1 MSVQGAIVI
10 YFCSISPVLVEIIN
24 IGYFFYNRTKVDNT
38 EQNII
43 TTMEKRQDFKFVA
56 SISKMGYATK
66 QDVINTLGR
75 ENRKKYGTESL
86 RFREQTVTVDE
97 IVDLIGDGYA
107 FCATFD
113 LNNGELMWKKQEDG
127 SKKCICPVLKDG
139 YMSMTVKRDE
149 FFKGSQIVSIDID
162 DTQYNNVEDY
172 IEQLTFIP
180 TFAYTSYS
188 DSPTK
193 RKFRLCYVMSQPL
206 NSIEEYKEVA
216 NTIHYTAEQDT
227 QEPISDKCGEKAS
240 QYFNGTNLNA
250 GAELYK
256 YYVVY
261 DRADF
266 PTIEQEQVDEDLNA
280 KVKCEFDKDTVKAME
295 TQSYQKFMHR
305 NSLKYQYFYQ
315 SEIDW
320 KDGEKWR
327 AVDDSFVSLC
337 YRWRGT
343 GEIEKYKDGEH
354 RRRKL
359 KTYACL
365 RRIIKPTVT
374 PTELLFNLYI
384 DRERFFDNSDA
395 ALTIEVLKTK
405 VNAAFSLT
413 IDEIKAKYAK
423 LLENNKRKIVFNPTY
438 LKDNA
443 KLNKLGVGDN
453 LKAII
458 RCAVKDYNYCEID
471 KYYNQS
477 ISVAENLKVLKDNGV
492 NIHLATLYRYCKD
505 RGIKVCYSDSEII
518 AMLNA
523 NDSVRGNLATLK
535 DNGVKIGSKRV
546 AKLLK
551 QLKEGKVDINECSV
565 STLQKRTCG
574 TGTSGGGSNSQKVT
588 DTLSSYET
596 TILYSNA
603 KITTPTNQPSD
614 TPTQNNIIDDMQA
627 YLMELENEINNET
640 TEEDMEL
647 KLKTPSFGDITEE
660 EREFN
665 NDTTNEDTNTDD
677 IRGWKFDFGVFGDND
692 AMNL

>member
-1 MSVQGAIVI
+1 
-10 YFCSISPVLVEIIN
+10 
-24 IGYFFYNRTKVDNT
+24 
-38 EQNII
+38 
-43 TTMEKRQDFKFVA
+43 MEKRRDFKFVA
-56 SISKMGYATK
+56 SISKCGYATK
-66 QDVINTLGR
+66 QGVINTLGR

-113 LNNGELMWKKQEDG
+113 LNNGELMWKKQDDG

-162 DTQYNNVEDY
+162 DTQYTNVEDY

-188 DSPTK
+188 DSPEK
-193 RKFRLCYVMSQPL
+193 RKFRLCYVLDSPL
-206 NSIEEYKEVA
+206 NSIEEYKDVA
-216 NTIHYTAEQDT
+216 NTIHYQAEQDT
-227 QEPISDKCGEKAS
+227 QEPISDMCGNKAS
-240 QYFNGTNLNA
+240 QYFNGTNRSA

-261 DRADF
+261 DRSDF
-266 PTIEQEQVDEDLNA
+266 PTIEQEQEDEDLNA

-295 TQSYQKFMHR
+295 TQTYKKFMHR

-343 GEIEKYKDGEH
+343 GEIEKYRDGEH

-365 RRIIKPTVT
+365 RRLIKPTVT

-395 ALTIEVLKTK
+395 AISIEVLKSK
-405 VNAAFSLT
+405 VNAAFSME
-413 IDEIKAKYAK
+413 IDEIKQRYSVV
-423 LLENNKRKIVFNPTY
+423 LEKNRRKIVLNPTFI
-438 LKDNA
+438 KDNQH
-443 KLNKLGVGDN
+443 LNKLGVGEN
-453 LKAII
+453 LQAIV
-458 RCAVKDYNYCEID
+458 RKAVKEVNYATIDEFYN
-471 KYYNQS
+471 KS
-477 ISVAENLKVLKDNGV
+477 LSVADNLKVLQDNGV
-492 NIHLATLYRYCKD
+492 SVSRRTIYRYCAD

-518 AMLNA
+518 AMINA
-523 NDSVRGNLATLK
+523 NDSVRNNLKTLK
-535 DNGVKIGSKRV
+535 DNGVKIGKDRV

-551 QLKEGKVDINECSV
+551 QIKEGKVDINECSV
-565 STLQKRTCG
+565 STLQKRTCEMG
-574 TGTSGGGSNSQKVT
+574 IITNEGGSNCPQDKVT
-588 DTLSSYET
+588 DTLSSYKT
-596 TILYSNA
+596 TILLDNGT
-603 KITTPTNQPSD
+603 IRTPTNQPSI
-614 TPTQNNIIDDMQA
+614 PTQNDIIDEMEA
-627 YLMELENEINNET
+627 YLMQLEEEINNT
-640 TEEDMEL
+640 
-647 KLKTPSFGDITEE
+647 
-660 EREFN
+660 
-665 NDTTNEDTNTDD
+665 NDNEKDE
-677 IRGWKFDFGVFGDND
+677 
-692 AMNL
+692 

>member
-1 MSVQGAIVI
+1 M
-10 YFCSISPVLVEIIN
+10 E
-24 IGYFFYNRTKVDNT
+24 TK
-38 EQNII
+38 
-43 TTMEKRQDFKFVA
+43 RDFKFVA

-97 IVDLIGDGYA
+97 IVNLIGDGYA

-113 LNNGELMWKKQEDG
+113 LNNGELMWKKQDDG

-139 YMSMTVKRDE
+139 FMSMTVKRDE

-162 DTQYNNVEDY
+162 DTQYTNVEDY

-240 QYFNGTNLNA
+240 QYFNGTNLKA

-295 TQSYQKFMHR
+295 TQTYQKFMHR

-374 PTELLFNLYI
+374 PTELLFNLYV
-384 DRERFFDNSDA
+384 DRERFFDNTDA
-395 ALTIEVLKTK
+395 AISIEVLKSK
-405 VNAAFSLT
+405 VNAAFSMSV
-413 IDEIKAKYAK
+413 DEIKQRYSVV
-423 LLENNKRKIVFNPTY
+423 LEKNRRKIVLNPTFI
-438 LKDNA
+438 KDNQH
-443 KLNKLGVGDN
+443 LNKLGVGEN
-453 LKAII
+453 LQAIV
-458 RCAVKDYNYCEID
+458 RKAVKEVNYAAIDEFYNSEL
-471 KYYNQS
+471 
-477 ISVAENLKVLKDNGV
+477 SVAENLKVLQDNGV
-492 NIHLATLYRYCKD
+492 KVHLATLYRYCKD
-505 RGIKVCYSDSEII
+505 RGISTSSKLREQRNVEQII
-518 AMLNA
+518 SLL
-523 NDSVRGNLATLK
+523 DVSLSVRKNLENVKANGIKSSK
-535 DNGVKIGSKRV
+535 DKI

-551 QLKEGKVDINECSV
+551 QMKGESEANEGNEV
-565 STLQKRTCG
+565 SETVETNVQSKNEE
-574 TGTSGGGSNSQKVT
+574 GGSNSQKVT
-588 DTLSSYET
+588 DTLSSYRT
-596 TILYSNA
+596 TILLDNA
-603 KITTPTNQPSD
+603 KSKDTFNQTSI
-614 TPTQNNIIDDMQA
+614 PTQNDIIDEMEA
-627 YLMELENEINNET
+627 YLMQLEEEINNT
-640 TEEDMEL
+640 
-647 KLKTPSFGDITEE
+647 
-660 EREFN
+660 
-665 NDTTNEDTNTDD
+665 NDNEKDE
-677 IRGWKFDFGVFGDND
+677 
-692 AMNL
+692 

>member
-1 MSVQGAIVI
+1 
-10 YFCSISPVLVEIIN
+10 
-24 IGYFFYNRTKVDNT
+24 
-38 EQNII
+38 
-43 TTMEKRQDFKFVA
+43 MEKRQDFKFVA

-66 QDVINTLGR
+66 QDVINTLSR

-86 RFREQTVTVDE
+86 RFKESSLTVDD

-113 LNNGELMWKKQEDG
+113 LNNGEMIWKKGDDG
-127 SKKCICPVLKDG
+127 KRKCICPVLKDG

-162 DTQYNNVEDY
+162 DTQYTNVEDY
-172 IEQLTFIP
+172 IAQLTFIP

-188 DSPTK
+188 DSPEK

-261 DRADF
+261 DRSDF

-295 TQSYQKFMHR
+295 TQTYQKFMHR

-374 PTELLFNLYI
+374 PTELLFNLYV
-384 DRERFFDNSDA
+384 DRERFFDNTDA
-395 ALTIEVLKTK
+395 AISIEVLKSK
-405 VNAAFSLT
+405 VNAAFSMSV
-413 IDEIKAKYAK
+413 DEIKQRYSVV
-423 LLENNKRKIVFNPTY
+423 LEKNRRKIVLNPTFI
-438 LKDNA
+438 KNNQH
-443 KLNKLGVGDN
+443 LNKLGVGEN
-453 LKAII
+453 LQAIV
-458 RCAVKDYNYCEID
+458 RKAVKEVNYAAID
-471 KYYNQS
+471 EYYNS
-477 ISVAENLKVLKDNGV
+477 ELSVSENLKVLQDNGV
-492 NIHLATLYRYCKD
+492 KIHLATLYRYCAD

-535 DNGVKIGSKRV
+535 DNGVKIGIGRV

-551 QLKEGKVDINECSV
+551 QLKEGKVDNNECSE
-565 STLQKRTCG
+565 STCETVKKETN
-574 TGTSGGGSNSQKVT
+574 GGSNCPQDKVT
-588 DTLSSYET
+588 DTLSSYKT
-596 TILYSNA
+596 TILLGNA
-603 KITTPTNQPSD
+603 KIETLTNQPSN
-614 TPTQNNIIDDMQA
+614 TPTQNDIIDEMEA
-627 YLMELENEINNET
+627 YLMQLEDEINNTNDNEK
-640 TEEDMEL
+640 DIVPSL
-647 KLKTPSFGDITEE
+647 KGL
-660 EREFN
+660 
-665 NDTTNEDTNTDD
+665 
-677 IRGWKFDFGVFGDND
+677 
-692 AMNL
+692 

>member
-1 MSVQGAIVI
+1 
-10 YFCSISPVLVEIIN
+10 
-24 IGYFFYNRTKVDNT
+24 
-38 EQNII
+38 
-43 TTMEKRQDFKFVA
+43 MEKRQDFKFVA

-86 RFREQTVTVDE
+86 RFAERKVTVDD

-107 FCATFD
+107 FCATFYT
-113 LNNGELMWKKQEDG
+113 NNGELIWKKQDDG

-139 YMSMTVKRDE
+139 FMSMTVKRDE

-162 DTQYNNVEDY
+162 DTQYTNVEDY
-172 IEQLTFIP
+172 IAQLTFIP

-188 DSPTK
+188 DSPEK
-193 RKFRLCYVMSQPL
+193 RKFRLCYVLDSPL

-240 QYFNGTNLNA
+240 QYFNGTNRSA

-266 PTIEQEQVDEDLNA
+266 PTIEQEQEDEDKYA

-295 TQSYQKFMHR
+295 TQTYQKFMHR
-305 NSLKYQYFYQ
+305 HSLRYQYFYQ

-327 AVDDSFVSLC
+327 AVDSSFVSLC
-337 YRWRGT
+337 YRWCGT

-365 RRIIKPTVT
+365 RRLIKPSTT

-405 VNAAFSLT
+405 VNAAFSME
-413 IDEIKAKYAK
+413 IDEIKQRYSVV
-423 LLENNKRKIVFNPTY
+423 LEKNRRKIVFNPTY

-443 KLNKLGVGDN
+443 KLNKLGVGEN

-471 KYYNQS
+471 KYYNQKLS
-477 ISVAENLKVLKDNGV
+477 VMDNVKELAKNGISVSRR
-492 NIHLATLYRYCKD
+492 TLYRYCAD
-505 RGIKVCYSDSEII
+505 RDIKVCYSDSEII
-518 AMLNA
+518 AILNA
-523 NDSVRGNLATLK
+523 NDSVRKNLATLK
-535 DNGVKIGSKRV
+535 DKGVKIGKDRI

-551 QLKEGKVDINECSV
+551 QLKEGGAKANDTSIASEVINVARNAKE
-565 STLQKRTCG
+565 TKEM
-574 TGTSGGGSNSQKVT
+574 GGSNSQKVT
-588 DTLSSYET
+588 DTEYLSSIKT
-596 TILYSNA
+596 TILYSNG
-603 KITTPTNQPSD
+603 TLRTLTNQSSKLHQD
-614 TPTQNNIIDDMQA
+614 CNVPTQNDIIDEMEA
-627 YLMELENEINNET
+627 YLMQLEEEINNT
-640 TEEDMEL
+640 NDNEEDIVPSLKEL
-647 KLKTPSFGDITEE
+647 
-660 EREFN
+660 
-665 NDTTNEDTNTDD
+665 
-677 IRGWKFDFGVFGDND
+677 
-692 AMNL
+692 

>member
-1 MSVQGAIVI
+1 
-10 YFCSISPVLVEIIN
+10 
-24 IGYFFYNRTKVDNT
+24 
-38 EQNII
+38 
-43 TTMEKRQDFKFVA
+43 MEKRQDFKFVA

-113 LNNGELMWKKQEDG
+113 LNNGELMWKKQADG

-162 DTQYNNVEDY
+162 DTQYTNVEDY

-295 TQSYQKFMHR
+295 TQSYQRFMHR

-365 RRIIKPTVT
+365 RRLIKPTVT
-374 PTELLFNLYI
+374 PTELLFNLYV

-395 ALTIEVLKTK
+395 ALTIEVLKSK
-405 VNAAFSLT
+405 VNAAFSMSVE
-413 IDEIKAKYAK
+413 EIKQRYSVV
-423 LLENNKRKIVFNPTY
+423 LEKNRRKIVLNMGY
-438 LKDNA
+438 LCKLDNIHTIINEA
-443 KLNKLGVGDN
+443 KKEVNYA
-453 LKAII
+453 AI
-458 RCAVKDYNYCEID
+458 DEFYNSEL
-471 KYYNQS
+471 
-477 ISVAENLKVLKDNGV
+477 SVSENLKVLQDNGV
-492 NIHLATLYRYCKD
+492 SVSRRTIYRYCAD
-505 RGIKVCYSDSEII
+505 RGIKVCYCDSEII

-551 QLKEGKVDINECSV
+551 QLSFNLRVNFEGKVDINECSV

-574 TGTSGGGSNSQKVT
+574 TGTSGGESNSQKVT
-588 DTLSSYET
+588 DTLSSYKT
-596 TILYSNA
+596 TILYKNGT
-603 KITTPTNQPSD
+603 ITTLTNQPSN
-614 TPTQNNIIDDMQA
+614 TPTQSDIIDEMEA
-627 YLMELENEINNET
+627 YLMQLEDEINNT
-640 TEEDMEL
+640 
-647 KLKTPSFGDITEE
+647 
-660 EREFN
+660 
-665 NDTTNEDTNTDD
+665 NDNEKD
-677 IRGWKFDFGVFGDND
+677 R
-692 AMNL
+692 

>member
-86 RFREQTVTVDE
+86 RFKEQTVTVDE

-107 FCATFD
+107 FCATFNT
-113 LNNGELMWKKQEDG
+113 NNGELMWKKQDDG

-188 DSPTK
+188 DSPEK

-216 NTIHYTAEQDT
+216 NTIHYQAEQDT

-240 QYFNGTNLNA
+240 QYFNGTNLKA

-261 DRADF
+261 DRSDF
-266 PTIEQEQVDEDLNA
+266 PTIEQEEVDEDLNA
-280 KVKCEFDKDTVKAME
+280 KVKCVFDKDTVKAME
-295 TQSYQKFMHR
+295 TQTYKKFMHR
-305 NSLKYQYFYQ
+305 HSLRYQYFYQ

-327 AVDDSFVSLC
+327 AVDSSFVSLC

-354 RRRKL
+354 RRRHL

-365 RRIIKPTVT
+365 RRLIKPTVT

-395 ALTIEVLKTK
+395 ALTIEVLKSK
-405 VNAAFSLT
+405 VNAAFSME
-413 IDEIKAKYAK
+413 IDEIKQRYSVV
-423 LLENNKRKIVFNPTY
+423 LEKNRRKIVLNMGY
-438 LKDNA
+438 LCKLDNIH
-443 KLNKLGVGDN
+443 
-453 LKAII
+453 AII
-458 RCAVKDYNYCEID
+458 NEAKKEVNYAAID
-471 KYYNQS
+471 EYYNS
-477 ISVAENLKVLKDNGV
+477 ELSVSENLKVLQDNGV
-492 NIHLATLYRYCKD
+492 KVHLATLYRYCKD
-505 RGIKVCYSDSEII
+505 RGICTSSKLREQRNVEQII
-518 AMLNA
+518 SLL
-523 NDSVRGNLATLK
+523 DVSLSVRKNLEILK
-535 DNGVKIGSKRV
+535 AKGIKSSKDKI

-551 QLKEGKVDINECSV
+551 QMKGESEANEDNEV
-565 STLQKRTCG
+565 SET
-574 TGTSGGGSNSQKVT
+574 TSEGGSNCPTDKVT
-588 DTLSSYET
+588 DTLSSIET
-596 TILYSNA
+596 TILYKNA
-603 KITTPTNQPSD
+603 KHKDTFNQTSI
-614 TPTQNNIIDDMQA
+614 PTQNDIISDFEE
-627 YLMELENEINNET
+627 ELARLEADSYFKEVTVNE

-665 NDTTNEDTNTDD
+665 NDTTNTDD

>member
-1 MSVQGAIVI
+1 
-10 YFCSISPVLVEIIN
+10 
-24 IGYFFYNRTKVDNT
+24 
-38 EQNII
+38 
-43 TTMEKRQDFKFVA
+43 METRQDFRFVA
-56 SISKMGYATK
+56 SISKCGYATK

-107 FCATFD
+107 FCALFNT
-113 LNNGELMWKKQEDG
+113 NNGELMWIKQDDG

-139 YMSMTVKRDE
+139 FMSMTVKRDE

-162 DTQYNNVEDY
+162 DTNYTNVEDY
-172 IEQLTFIP
+172 IAQLTYIP

-193 RKFRLCYVMSQPL
+193 RKFRLCYVLDSPL

-216 NTIHYTAEQDT
+216 NTIHYQAEQDT

-266 PTIEQEQVDEDLNA
+266 PTIEQEQEDEDKYA

-295 TQSYQKFMHR
+295 TQTYQKFMHR
-305 NSLKYQYFYQ
+305 HSLRYQYFYQ

-327 AVDDSFVSLC
+327 AVDSSFVSLC

-365 RRIIKPTVT
+365 RRLIKPSTT

-405 VNAAFSLT
+405 VNAAFSME
-413 IDEIKAKYAK
+413 IDEIKQRYSVV
-423 LLENNKRKIVFNPTY
+423 LEKNRRKIVFNPTY

-443 KLNKLGVGDN
+443 KLNKLGVGEN

-471 KYYNQS
+471 KYYNQKLS
-477 ISVAENLKVLKDNGV
+477 VMDNVKELAKNGISVSRR
-492 NIHLATLYRYCKD
+492 TLYRYCAD
-505 RGIKVCYSDSEII
+505 RDIKVCYSDSEII
-518 AMLNA
+518 ALLNA
-523 NDSVRGNLATLK
+523 NDSVRKNLATLK
-535 DNGVKIGSKRV
+535 DKGVKIGKDRI

-551 QLKEGKVDINECSV
+551 QLKEGGAKANDTSIASEVINVARDAKE
-565 STLQKRTCG
+565 TKEL
-574 TGTSGGGSNSQKVT
+574 GGSNSQKVT
-588 DTLSSYET
+588 DTEYLSSYKT
-596 TILYSNA
+596 TILYSNGT
-603 KITTPTNQPSD
+603 IRTPTNQPSN
-614 TPTQNNIIDDMQA
+614 TPTQKDIIDEMEV
-627 YLMELENEINNET
+627 YLMQLEEEINNT
-640 TEEDMEL
+640 NDNEEDDREQ
-647 KLKTPSFGDITEE
+647 
-660 EREFN
+660 ERS
-665 NDTTNEDTNTDD
+665 D
-677 IRGWKFDFGVFGDND
+677 G
-692 AMNL
+692 

>member
-1 MSVQGAIVI
+1 M
-10 YFCSISPVLVEIIN
+10 E
-24 IGYFFYNRTKVDNT
+24 TK
-38 EQNII
+38 
-43 TTMEKRQDFKFVA
+43 RDFKFVA
-56 SISKMGYATK
+56 SISKCGYATK

-107 FCATFD
+107 FCATFNT
-113 LNNGELMWKKQEDG
+113 NNGELIWKKGDDG
-127 SKKCICPVLKDG
+127 KRKCICPVLKDG
-139 YMSMTVKRDE
+139 FMSMTVKRDE

-162 DTQYNNVEDY
+162 DTQYTNVEDY

-188 DSPTK
+188 DSPEK
-193 RKFRLCYVMSQPL
+193 RKFRLCYVLDSPL

-266 PTIEQEQVDEDLNA
+266 PTIEQEQEDEDKYA

-295 TQSYQKFMHR
+295 TQTYQKFMHR
-305 NSLKYQYFYQ
+305 HSLRYQYFYQ
-315 SEIDW
+315 TQINW

-365 RRIIKPTVT
+365 RRLIKPSTT
-374 PTELLFNLYI
+374 PTELLFNLYV

-405 VNAAFSLT
+405 VNAAFSME
-413 IDEIKAKYAK
+413 IDEIKQRYSVV
-423 LLENNKRKIVFNPTY
+423 LEKNRRKVVLNPTFI
-438 LKDNA
+438 KDNQHL
-443 KLNKLGVGDN
+443 KKLGVGEN
-453 LKAII
+453 LQAIV
-458 RCAVKDYNYCEID
+458 RKAVKEVNYAAIDEFYNSEL
-471 KYYNQS
+471 
-477 ISVAENLKVLKDNGV
+477 SVSENLKNLQDNGV
-492 NIHLATLYRYCKD
+492 KVGRATLYRYCAD

-523 NDSVRGNLATLK
+523 NDSVRNNLKTLK
-535 DNGVKIGSKRV
+535 NNGVKIGIGRV

-551 QLKEGKVDINECSV
+551 QIKEGKVDINECSE
-565 STLQKRTCG
+565 SG
-574 TGTSGGGSNSQKVT
+574 TGTNVQSNKFLEQRNDELSSEANEEGGSNCPTDKVT
-588 DTLSSYET
+588 DYISSYKT
-596 TILYSNA
+596 TILLANET
-603 KITTPTNQPSD
+603 IETLTNQPSS
-614 TPTQNNIIDDMQA
+614 TPTQNDIIDEMEA
-627 YLMELENEINNET
+627 YLMQLEDEINNTNDNEK
-640 TEEDMEL
+640 DIVPSLKEL
-647 KLKTPSFGDITEE
+647 
-660 EREFN
+660 
-665 NDTTNEDTNTDD
+665 
-677 IRGWKFDFGVFGDND
+677 
-692 AMNL
+692 

>member
-1 MSVQGAIVI
+1 
-10 YFCSISPVLVEIIN
+10 
-24 IGYFFYNRTKVDNT
+24 
-38 EQNII
+38 
-43 TTMEKRQDFKFVA
+43 METRQDFKFVA
-56 SISKMGYATK
+56 SISKCGYATK

-86 RFREQTVTVDE
+86 RFAERKVTVDE

-113 LNNGELMWKKQEDG
+113 LNNGELMWKKQDDG

-193 RKFRLCYVMSQPL
+193 RKFRLCYVMSKPL

-240 QYFNGTNLNA
+240 QYFNGTNLKA

-295 TQSYQKFMHR
+295 TQAYQKFMHR

-327 AVDDSFVSLC
+327 AVDSSFVSLC

-354 RRRKL
+354 RRRHL

-365 RRIIKPTVT
+365 RRLIKPSTT
-374 PTELLFNLYI
+374 PTELLFNLYV

-395 ALTIEVLKTK
+395 ALTIEVLKSK

-413 IDEIKAKYAK
+413 IDEIKQRYSVV
-423 LLENNKRKIVFNPTY
+423 LEKNRRKIVLNMGY
-438 LKDNA
+438 LCKLDNIHTIINEA
-443 KLNKLGVGDN
+443 KKEVNYA
-453 LKAII
+453 AI
-458 RCAVKDYNYCEID
+458 DE
-471 KYYNQS
+471 YYNS
-477 ISVAENLKVLKDNGV
+477 ELSVSENLKVLQDNGV
-492 NIHLATLYRYCKD
+492 SVSRRTLYRYCAD
-505 RGIKVCYSDSEII
+505 RGIKVCYSDSDII

-551 QLKEGKVDINECSV
+551 QLKEGKVDNNECSEAINE
-565 STLQKRTCG
+565 
-574 TGTSGGGSNSQKVT
+574 GGSNCPTDKVT
-588 DTLSSYET
+588 DTLSSYRT
-596 TILYSNA
+596 TILYKNGT
-603 KITTPTNQPSD
+603 ITTPTNQPSKLHQD
-614 TPTQNNIIDDMQA
+614 SNVPTQSDIIDNMQA
-627 YLMELENEINNET
+627 YLMQLENEINNET

-647 KLKTPSFGDITEE
+647 KLKTPSFGQSEMDELE
-660 EREFN
+660 KEFN
-665 NDTTNEDTNTDD
+665 NDTTNEDTNTNTDTDD
-677 IRGWKFDFGVFGDND
+677 IRGWKFDFGVFGRSND
-692 AMNL
+692 AMNF

>member
-1 MSVQGAIVI
+1 MKE
-10 YFCSISPVLVEIIN
+10 VEQK
-24 IGYFFYNRTKVDNT
+24 YNK
-38 EQNII
+38 
-43 TTMEKRQDFKFVA
+43 TMEKRQDFKFVA

-86 RFREQTVTVDE
+86 RFAERTLTVDE

-113 LNNGELMWKKQEDG
+113 TNNGEMIWKKQDDG

-162 DTQYNNVEDY
+162 DTQYTNVEDY

-261 DRADF
+261 DRSDF
-266 PTIEQEQVDEDLNA
+266 PCKLLQRRNDEQEQVDEDLNA

-365 RRIIKPTVT
+365 RRLIKPTVT
-374 PTELLFNLYI
+374 PTELLFNLYV

-405 VNAAFSLT
+405 VNAAFSMSVE
-413 IDEIKAKYAK
+413 EIKQRYSVV
-423 LLENNKRKIVFNPTY
+423 LEKNRRKIVLNPTFI
-438 LKDNA
+438 KDNQH
-443 KLNKLGVGDN
+443 LNKLGVGEN
-453 LKAII
+453 LQAIV
-458 RCAVKDYNYCEID
+458 RKAVKDANYTAID
-471 KYYNQS
+471 EYYNS
-477 ISVAENLKVLKDNGV
+477 ELSVAENLKVLQ
-492 NIHLATLYRYCKD
+492 
-505 RGIKVCYSDSEII
+505 
-518 AMLNA
+518 
-523 NDSVRGNLATLK
+523 
-535 DNGVKIGSKRV
+535 DNGVKVCSKTLYNYCADRGISTSKDDAIINLLDV
-546 AKLLK
+546 NLSVRKNLEILKEKGMKVGNKKVIKLLK
-551 QLKEGKVDINECSV
+551 QLKGESVANEGNEVESVLDTDDGTTTSEAINE
-565 STLQKRTCG
+565 
-574 TGTSGGGSNSQKVT
+574 GGSNCPTDKVT
-588 DTLSSYET
+588 DSLSRYES
-596 TILYSNA
+596 TILLGKYKNDTTQ
-603 KITTPTNQPSD
+603 ITPSI
-614 TPTQNNIIDDMQA
+614 PTQNDIIDNMQA
-627 YLMELENEINNET
+627 YLMELENEINET

-647 KLKTPSFGDITEE
+647 KLKTPSFGQSEMDELE
-660 EREFN
+660 KEFN
-665 NDTTNEDTNTDD
+665 NDTNEDTNTDD
-677 IRGWKFDFGVFGDND
+677 IRGWKFDFGVFGRSND
-692 AMNL
+692 AMNF

>member
-1 MSVQGAIVI
+1 
-10 YFCSISPVLVEIIN
+10 
-24 IGYFFYNRTKVDNT
+24 
-38 EQNII
+38 
-43 TTMEKRQDFKFVA
+43 MEKRQDFKFVA

-113 LNNGELMWKKQEDG
+113 TNNGELMWKKQEDG
-127 SKKCICPVLKDG
+127 KKKCICPVLKDG
-139 YMSMTVKRDE
+139 FMSMTVKRDD

-162 DTQYNNVEDY
+162 DTQYTNVEDY
-172 IEQLTFIP
+172 IAQLTYIP

-188 DSPTK
+188 DSPEK

-227 QEPISDKCGEKAS
+227 NEPILDKCGEKAS

-266 PTIEQEQVDEDLNA
+266 PTIEQEQEDEDKYA

-295 TQSYQKFMHR
+295 TQAYQKFMHR
-305 NSLKYQYFYQ
+305 HSLRYQYFYQ

-365 RRIIKPTVT
+365 RRLIKPSTT
-374 PTELLFNLYI
+374 PTELLFNLYV

-395 ALTIEVLKTK
+395 AISIEVLKSK
-405 VNAAFSLT
+405 VNAAFSME
-413 IDEIKAKYAK
+413 IDEIKQRYSVV
-423 LLENNKRKIVFNPTY
+423 LEKNRRKIVLNPTFI
-438 LKDNA
+438 KDNQH
-443 KLNKLGVGDN
+443 LNKLGVGEN
-453 LKAII
+453 LQAIV
-458 RCAVKDYNYCEID
+458 RRAVKEVNYAAIDEFYNSEL
-471 KYYNQS
+471 
-477 ISVAENLKVLKDNGV
+477 SVSENLKNLQDNGV
-492 NIHLATLYRYCKD
+492 KVCRMTLYNYCKD
-505 RGIKVCYSDSEII
+505 RGISTSKDDAII
-518 AMLNA
+518 NLLDVNL
-523 NDSVRGNLATLK
+523 SVRKNLEILKANGIKVGNK
-535 DNGVKIGSKRV
+535 KVI
-546 AKLLK
+546 KLLK
-551 QLKEGKVDINECSV
+551 QMKGESEANEGNEVSGTITSETINNE
-565 STLQKRTCG
+565 
-574 TGTSGGGSNSQKVT
+574 SGSYCPQDKVT
-588 DTLSSYET
+588 DTLSSNKT
-596 TILYSNA
+596 TILLA
-603 KITTPTNQPSD
+603 KCTNDTTQIA
-614 TPTQNNIIDDMQA
+614 PTQNDIISDFEEELA
-627 YLMELENEINNET
+627 RLENEINNET

-647 KLKTPSFGDITEE
+647 KLKTPSFGQSEMDELE
-660 EREFN
+660 KEFN
-665 NDTTNEDTNTDD
+665 NDTTNEDTIVHSEKERTDESLLEQSNF
-677 IRGWKFDFGVFGDND
+677 RGWKFDFGVFGRSND

>member
-1 MSVQGAIVI
+1 
-10 YFCSISPVLVEIIN
+10 
-24 IGYFFYNRTKVDNT
+24 
-38 EQNII
+38 
-43 TTMEKRQDFKFVA
+43 MEKRQDFKFVA

-162 DTQYNNVEDY
+162 DTQYTNVEDY

-365 RRIIKPTVT
+365 RRLIKPTVT
-374 PTELLFNLYI
+374 PTELLFNLYV

-395 ALTIEVLKTK
+395 ALTIEVLKSK
-405 VNAAFSLT
+405 VNAAFSMSVE
-413 IDEIKAKYAK
+413 EIKQRYSVV
-423 LLENNKRKIVFNPTY
+423 LEKNRRKIVLNPTFI
-438 LKDNA
+438 KDNQH
-443 KLNKLGVGDN
+443 LNKLGVGEN
-453 LKAII
+453 LQAIV
-458 RCAVKDYNYCEID
+458 RKAVKDANYTAID
-471 KYYNQS
+471 KYYNS
-477 ISVAENLKVLKDNGV
+477 ELSVAENLKVLQ
-492 NIHLATLYRYCKD
+492 
-505 RGIKVCYSDSEII
+505 
-518 AMLNA
+518 
-523 NDSVRGNLATLK
+523 
-535 DNGVKIGSKRV
+535 DNGVKVCSKTLYNYCADRGISTSKDDAIISLLDV
-546 AKLLK
+546 NLSVRKNLEILKEKGMKVGNKKVIKLLK
-551 QLKEGKVDINECSV
+551 QLKGESVANEVESVLDTDDGTTTSEAINE
-565 STLQKRTCG
+565 
-574 TGTSGGGSNSQKVT
+574 GGSNCPTDKVT
-588 DTLSSYET
+588 DTLSRYES
-596 TILYSNA
+596 TILLGKYKNDTTQ
-603 KITTPTNQPSD
+603 ITPSI
-614 TPTQNNIIDDMQA
+614 PTQNDIIDNMQA
-627 YLMELENEINNET
+627 YLMQLENEINNEK
-640 TEEDMEL
+640 EEDMEL
-647 KLKTPSFGDITEE
+647 KLKTPSFGDIAEE

-665 NDTTNEDTNTDD
+665 NDNNEQGNNTNTDD
-677 IRGWKFDFGVFGDND
+677 IRGWKFDFGVFGRSNSQSI
-692 AMNL
+692 

>member
-1 MSVQGAIVI
+1 M
-10 YFCSISPVLVEIIN
+10 E
-24 IGYFFYNRTKVDNT
+24 TK
-38 EQNII
+38 
-43 TTMEKRQDFKFVA
+43 RDFKFVA

-75 ENRKKYGTESL
+75 ENRKKNGTESL

-162 DTQYNNVEDY
+162 DTQYTNVEDY
-172 IEQLTFIP
+172 IAQLTFIP

-188 DSPTK
+188 DSPEK
-193 RKFRLCYVMSQPL
+193 RKFRLCYVLDKPL

-227 QEPISDKCGEKAS
+227 KEPISDKCGEKAS
-240 QYFNGTNLNA
+240 QYFNGTNRSA

-266 PTIEQEQVDEDLNA
+266 PTIEQEQEDEDKYA

-295 TQSYQKFMHR
+295 TQTYQKFMHR

-327 AVDDSFVSLC
+327 AVDSSFVSLC

-365 RRIIKPTVT
+365 RRLIKPSTT

-395 ALTIEVLKTK
+395 AISIEVLKSK
-405 VNAAFSLT
+405 VNAAFSMSVE
-413 IDEIKAKYAK
+413 EIKQRYSVV
-423 LLENNKRKIVFNPTY
+423 LEKNRRKIVLNMGY
-438 LKDNA
+438 LCKLDNIHTIINEAKKEVNYAAIDEFYNA
-443 KLNKLGVGDN
+443 KL
-453 LKAII
+453 
-458 RCAVKDYNYCEID
+458 
-471 KYYNQS
+471 
-477 ISVAENLKVLKDNGV
+477 SVMDNLKVLQDNGV
-492 NIHLATLYRYCKD
+492 KVGRATLYRYCAD

-518 AMLNA
+518 AMINA
-523 NDSVRGNLATLK
+523 NDSVRNNLKTLK
-535 DNGVKIGSKRV
+535 DNGVKIGKDRV

-551 QLKEGKVDINECSV
+551 QLKGESVANEGNEVSGTINE
-565 STLQKRTCG
+565 
-574 TGTSGGGSNSQKVT
+574 GGSNCPQDKVT
-588 DTLSSYET
+588 DTLSSYKT
-596 TILYSNA
+596 TILFKNET
-603 KITTPTNQPSD
+603 IRTLTDQPSKLHQD
-614 TPTQNNIIDDMQA
+614 CNVPTQNDIIDEMEA
-627 YLMELENEINNET
+627 YLMQLEEEINNT
-640 TEEDMEL
+640 NDNEEDDREQ
-647 KLKTPSFGDITEE
+647 
-660 EREFN
+660 ERS
-665 NDTTNEDTNTDD
+665 D
-677 IRGWKFDFGVFGDND
+677 G
-692 AMNL
+692 

>member
-1 MSVQGAIVI
+1 
-10 YFCSISPVLVEIIN
+10 
-24 IGYFFYNRTKVDNT
+24 
-38 EQNII
+38 
-43 TTMEKRQDFKFVA
+43 METRQDFKFVA
-56 SISKMGYATK
+56 SISKCGYATK

-86 RFREQTVTVDE
+86 RFAERKVTVDE

-107 FCATFD
+107 FCATFE

-127 SKKCICPVLKDG
+127 KRKCICPVLKDG

-320 KDGEKWR
+320 KEGEKWR

-374 PTELLFNLYI
+374 PTELLFNLYV
-384 DRERFFDNSDA
+384 DRERFFNDSDA
-395 ALTIEVLKTK
+395 ALTIEVLKSK
-405 VNAAFSLT
+405 VNAAFSMSVE
-413 IDEIKAKYAK
+413 EIKQRYSVV
-423 LLENNKRKIVFNPTY
+423 LEKNRRKIVLNPTFI
-438 LKDNA
+438 KDNQH
-443 KLNKLGVGDN
+443 LNKLGVGEN
-453 LKAII
+453 LQAIV
-458 RCAVKDYNYCEID
+458 RKAVKDANYTAID
-471 KYYNQS
+471 EYYNS
-477 ISVAENLKVLKDNGV
+477 ELSVAENLKVLQ
-492 NIHLATLYRYCKD
+492 
-505 RGIKVCYSDSEII
+505 
-518 AMLNA
+518 
-523 NDSVRGNLATLK
+523 
-535 DNGVKIGSKRV
+535 DNGVKVCSKTLYNYCADRGISTSKDDAIINLLDV
-546 AKLLK
+546 NLSVRKNLEILKEKAMKVGNKKVIKLLK
-551 QLKEGKVDINECSV
+551 QLKGESVANEGNEVESVLDTDDGTTTSEAINE
-565 STLQKRTCG
+565 
-574 TGTSGGGSNSQKVT
+574 GGSNCPTDKVT
-588 DTLSSYET
+588 DTLSRYES
-596 TILYSNA
+596 TILLGKYKNDTTQ
-603 KITTPTNQPSD
+603 ITPSI
-614 TPTQNNIIDDMQA
+614 PTQNDIIDEMEA
-627 YLMELENEINNET
+627 YLMQLEDEIY
-640 TEEDMEL
+640 
-647 KLKTPSFGDITEE
+647 
-660 EREFN
+660 
-665 NDTTNEDTNTDD
+665 NT
-677 IRGWKFDFGVFGDND
+677 
-692 AMNL
+692 

>member
-1 MSVQGAIVI
+1 
-10 YFCSISPVLVEIIN
+10 
-24 IGYFFYNRTKVDNT
+24 
-38 EQNII
+38 
-43 TTMEKRQDFKFVA
+43 MEKRQDFKFVA

-86 RFREQTVTVDE
+86 RFRKQTVTVDE

-113 LNNGELMWKKQEDG
+113 TNNGELMWKKGDDG
-127 SKKCICPVLKDG
+127 KRKCICPVLKDG

-162 DTQYNNVEDY
+162 DTQYTNVEDY

-365 RRIIKPTVT
+365 RRLIKPTVT
-374 PTELLFNLYI
+374 PTELLFNLYV

-395 ALTIEVLKTK
+395 ALTIEVLKSK
-405 VNAAFSLT
+405 VNAAFSMSVE
-413 IDEIKAKYAK
+413 EIKQRYSVV
-423 LLENNKRKIVFNPTY
+423 LEKNRRKIVLNPTFI
-438 LKDNA
+438 KDNQH
-443 KLNKLGVGDN
+443 LNKLGVGEN
-453 LKAII
+453 LQAIV
-458 RCAVKDYNYCEID
+458 RKAVKDANYTAID
-471 KYYNQS
+471 KYYNS
-477 ISVAENLKVLKDNGV
+477 ELSVAENLKVLQ
-492 NIHLATLYRYCKD
+492 
-505 RGIKVCYSDSEII
+505 
-518 AMLNA
+518 
-523 NDSVRGNLATLK
+523 
-535 DNGVKIGSKRV
+535 DNGVKVCSKTLYNYCADRGISTSKDDAIISLLDV
-546 AKLLK
+546 NLSVRKNLEILKEKGMKVGNKKVIKLLK
-551 QLKEGKVDINECSV
+551 QLKGESVANEGNEVESVLDTDDGTTTSEAINE
-565 STLQKRTCG
+565 
-574 TGTSGGGSNSQKVT
+574 GGSNCPTDKVT
-588 DTLSSYET
+588 DTLSRYES
-596 TILYSNA
+596 TILLGKYKNDTTQ
-603 KITTPTNQPSD
+603 ITPSI
-614 TPTQNNIIDDMQA
+614 PTQNDIIDNMQA
-627 YLMELENEINNET
+627 YLMQLENEINNEK
-640 TEEDMEL
+640 EEDMEL
-647 KLKTPSFGDITEE
+647 KLKTPSFGDIAEE

-665 NDTTNEDTNTDD
+665 NDNNEQGNNTNTDD
-677 IRGWKFDFGVFGDND
+677 IRGWKFDFGVFGRSNSQSI
-692 AMNL
+692 

>member
-1 MSVQGAIVI
+1 
-10 YFCSISPVLVEIIN
+10 
-24 IGYFFYNRTKVDNT
+24 
-38 EQNII
+38 
-43 TTMEKRQDFKFVA
+43 METRQDFKFVA
-56 SISKMGYATK
+56 SISKCGYATK

-86 RFREQTVTVDE
+86 RFAERKVTVDE

-107 FCATFD
+107 FCATFE

-127 SKKCICPVLKDG
+127 KRKCICPVLKDG

-240 QYFNGTNLNA
+240 QYFNGTNLKA

-365 RRIIKPTVT
+365 RRLIKPTVT
-374 PTELLFNLYI
+374 PTELLFNLYV

-395 ALTIEVLKTK
+395 ALTIEVLKSK
-405 VNAAFSLT
+405 VNAAFSMSVE
-413 IDEIKAKYAK
+413 EIKQRYSVV
-423 LLENNKRKIVFNPTY
+423 LEKNRRKIVLNMGY
-438 LKDNA
+438 LCKLDNIHTIINEA
-443 KLNKLGVGDN
+443 KKEVNYA
-453 LKAII
+453 AI
-458 RCAVKDYNYCEID
+458 DEFYNSEL
-471 KYYNQS
+471 
-477 ISVAENLKVLKDNGV
+477 SVSENLKVLQDNGV
-492 NIHLATLYRYCKD
+492 SVSRRTIYRYCAD
-505 RGIKVCYSDSEII
+505 RGIKVCYCDSEII

-551 QLKEGKVDINECSV
+551 QLSFNLRVNFEGKVDINECSV

-574 TGTSGGGSNSQKVT
+574 TGTSGGESNSQKVT
-588 DTLSSYET
+588 DTLSSYKT
-596 TILYSNA
+596 TILYKNGT
-603 KITTPTNQPSD
+603 ITTLTNQPSN
-614 TPTQNNIIDDMQA
+614 TPTQSDIIDEMEA
-627 YLMELENEINNET
+627 YLMQLEDEINNT
-640 TEEDMEL
+640 
-647 KLKTPSFGDITEE
+647 
-660 EREFN
+660 
-665 NDTTNEDTNTDD
+665 NDNEKD
-677 IRGWKFDFGVFGDND
+677 R
-692 AMNL
+692 

>member
-1 MSVQGAIVI
+1 
-10 YFCSISPVLVEIIN
+10 
-24 IGYFFYNRTKVDNT
+24 
-38 EQNII
+38 
-43 TTMEKRQDFKFVA
+43 METRQDFKFVA
-56 SISKMGYATK
+56 SISKCGYATK

-86 RFREQTVTVDE
+86 RFAERKVTVDE

-107 FCATFD
+107 FCATFE

-127 SKKCICPVLKDG
+127 KRKCICPVLKDG

-374 PTELLFNLYI
+374 PTELLFNLYV

-405 VNAAFSLT
+405 VNAAFSMSVE
-413 IDEIKAKYAK
+413 EIKQRYSVV
-423 LLENNKRKIVFNPTY
+423 LEKNRRKIVLNPTFI
-438 LKDNA
+438 KDNQH
-443 KLNKLGVGDN
+443 LNKLGVGEN
-453 LKAII
+453 LQAIV
-458 RCAVKDYNYCEID
+458 RKAVKDANYTAID
-471 KYYNQS
+471 EYYNS
-477 ISVAENLKVLKDNGV
+477 ELSVAENLKVLQ
-492 NIHLATLYRYCKD
+492 
-505 RGIKVCYSDSEII
+505 
-518 AMLNA
+518 
-523 NDSVRGNLATLK
+523 
-535 DNGVKIGSKRV
+535 DNGVKVCSKTLYNYCADRGISTSKDDAIINLLDV
-546 AKLLK
+546 NLSVRKNLEILKEKAMKVGNKKVIKLLK
-551 QLKEGKVDINECSV
+551 QLKGESVANEGNEVESVLDTDDGTINE
-565 STLQKRTCG
+565 
-574 TGTSGGGSNSQKVT
+574 GGSNCPQDKVT
-588 DTLSSYET
+588 DTISSYKT
-596 TILYSNA
+596 TILFKNET
-603 KITTPTNQPSD
+603 IGTPTNQPSKLHQD
-614 TPTQNNIIDDMQA
+614 CNVPTQNNIIDDMQA
-627 YLMELENEINNET
+627 YLMKLENEINNK

-647 KLKTPSFGDITEE
+647 NIKTPPFGQSDMDELE
-660 EREFN
+660 KEFN
-665 NDTTNEDTNTDD
+665 NDTTNEDTNTKVHSSKFLEQRNGKRTDD
-677 IRGWKFDFGVFGDND
+677 IRGWKFDFGVFGRSND
-692 AMNL
+692 AMNF

>member
-1 MSVQGAIVI
+1 
-10 YFCSISPVLVEIIN
+10 
-24 IGYFFYNRTKVDNT
+24 
-38 EQNII
+38 
-43 TTMEKRQDFKFVA
+43 MEKRQDFKFVA
-56 SISKMGYATK
+56 SISKCGYATK

-113 LNNGELMWKKQEDG
+113 LNNGELMWKKQDDG

-162 DTQYNNVEDY
+162 DTQYTNVEDY
-172 IEQLTFIP
+172 IAQLTFIP

-193 RKFRLCYVMSQPL
+193 RKFRLCYVLDSPL

-240 QYFNGTNLNA
+240 QYFNGTNLKA

-266 PTIEQEQVDEDLNA
+266 PTIEQEQEDEDKYA

-295 TQSYQKFMHR
+295 TQTYQKFMHR
-305 NSLKYQYFYQ
+305 HSLRYQYFYQ

-354 RRRKL
+354 RRRHL

-365 RRIIKPTVT
+365 RRLIKPSTT
-374 PTELLFNLYI
+374 PTELLFNLYV

-395 ALTIEVLKTK
+395 AISIEVLKSK
-405 VNAAFSLT
+405 VNAAFSME
-413 IDEIKAKYAK
+413 IDEIKQRYSVV
-423 LLENNKRKIVFNPTY
+423 LEKNRRKIVLNPTFI
-438 LKDNA
+438 KDNQHL
-443 KLNKLGVGDN
+443 KKLGVGEN
-453 LKAII
+453 LQAIV
-458 RCAVKDYNYCEID
+458 RKAVKEVNYAAIDEFYN
-471 KYYNQS
+471 KS
-477 ISVAENLKVLKDNGV
+477 LSVAENIKELAKNGV
-492 NIHLATLYRYCKD
+492 KVCKMTLYNYCKD

-523 NDSVRGNLATLK
+523 NDSVRNNLKTLK
-535 DNGVKIGSKRV
+535 DNGVKIGIGRV

-551 QLKEGKVDINECSV
+551 QLKEGKVDINECSE
-565 STLQKRTCG
+565 SG
-574 TGTSGGGSNSQKVT
+574 TGTITNEGGSNCPTDRVT
-588 DTLSSYET
+588 DTLSRYES
-596 TILYSNA
+596 TILLA
-603 KITTPTNQPSD
+603 KCTIETPANQPSNL
-614 TPTQNNIIDDMQA
+614 PTQNDIVDEMEA
-627 YLMELENEINNET
+627 YLMQLEEEINNT
-640 TEEDMEL
+640 NDNEE
-647 KLKTPSFGDITEE
+647 
-660 EREFN
+660 
-665 NDTTNEDTNTDD
+665 
-677 IRGWKFDFGVFGDND
+677 IR
-692 AMNL
+692 

>member
-1 MSVQGAIVI
+1 
-10 YFCSISPVLVEIIN
+10 
-24 IGYFFYNRTKVDNT
+24 
-38 EQNII
+38 
-43 TTMEKRQDFKFVA
+43 MEKRQDFKFVA
-56 SISKMGYATK
+56 SISKCGYATK

-107 FCATFD
+107 FCATFET
-113 LNNGELMWKKQEDG
+113 NNGELIWKKQEDG
-127 SKKCICPVLKDG
+127 KKKCICPVLKDG

-149 FFKGSQIVSIDID
+149 FLKGSQIVSIDID
-162 DTQYNNVEDY
+162 DTQYTNVEDY

-188 DSPTK
+188 DSPDK

-266 PTIEQEQVDEDLNA
+266 PTIEQEQEDEDLNA
-280 KVKCEFDKDTVKAME
+280 RVKCEFDKDTVKAME

-327 AVDDSFVSLC
+327 AVDSSFVSLC

-354 RRRKL
+354 RRRHL

-365 RRIIKPTVT
+365 RRLIKPSTT

-395 ALTIEVLKTK
+395 ALTIEVLKSK
-405 VNAAFSLT
+405 VNAAFSMSV
-413 IDEIKAKYAK
+413 DEIKQRYGVV
-423 LLENNKRKIVFNPTY
+423 LEKNKRKIVLNPTY

-458 RCAVKDYNYCEID
+458 RCAVKDYNYTAID
-471 KYYNQS
+471 EYYNKS
-477 ISVAENLKVLKDNGV
+477 LSVAENLKVLQDNGV
-492 NIHLATLYRYCKD
+492 KVHLATLYRYCKD
-505 RGIKVCYSDSEII
+505 RGISTSKDDAII
-518 AMLNA
+518 NLL
-523 NDSVRGNLATLK
+523 DVSLSVRKNLEILKEKGMKVGNK
-535 DNGVKIGSKRV
+535 KVI
-546 AKLLK
+546 KLLK
-551 QLKEGKVDINECSV
+551 QMKGESEANEGNEVRGTITSEAINE
-565 STLQKRTCG
+565 
-574 TGTSGGGSNSQKVT
+574 GGSNCPQDKVT
-588 DTLSSYET
+588 DTEHTVVIKT
-596 TILYSNA
+596 TILLCNA
-603 KITTPTNQPSD
+603 KNDTTQI
-614 TPTQNNIIDDMQA
+614 TPTQNDIIDEMEA
-627 YLMELENEINNET
+627 YLMELENEINNT
-640 TEEDMEL
+640 
-647 KLKTPSFGDITEE
+647 
-660 EREFN
+660 
-665 NDTTNEDTNTDD
+665 NDNEKDE
-677 IRGWKFDFGVFGDND
+677 
-692 AMNL
+692 

>member
-1 MSVQGAIVI
+1 
-10 YFCSISPVLVEIIN
+10 
-24 IGYFFYNRTKVDNT
+24 
-38 EQNII
+38 
-43 TTMEKRQDFKFVA
+43 METRQDFKFVA
-56 SISKMGYATK
+56 SISKCGYATK

-86 RFREQTVTVDE
+86 RFAERKVTVDE

-107 FCATFD
+107 FCATFE

-127 SKKCICPVLKDG
+127 KRKCICPVLKDG

-374 PTELLFNLYI
+374 PTELLFNLYV

-395 ALTIEVLKTK
+395 ALTIEVLKSK

-413 IDEIKAKYAK
+413 IDEIKQRYSVV
-423 LLENNKRKIVFNPTY
+423 LEKNRRKIVLNPTFI
-438 LKDNA
+438 KDNQY
-443 KLNKLGVGDN
+443 LNKLGVGEN
-453 LKAII
+453 LQAIV
-458 RCAVKDYNYCEID
+458 RKAVKDANYTAID
-471 KYYNQS
+471 EYYNS
-477 ISVAENLKVLKDNGV
+477 ELSVAENLKVLQ
-492 NIHLATLYRYCKD
+492 
-505 RGIKVCYSDSEII
+505 
-518 AMLNA
+518 
-523 NDSVRGNLATLK
+523 
-535 DNGVKIGSKRV
+535 DNGVKVCSKTLYNYCADRGISTSKDDAIINLLDV
-546 AKLLK
+546 NLSVRKNLEILKEKGMKVGNKKVIKLLK
-551 QLKEGKVDINECSV
+551 QLKGESVANEGNEVESVLDTDDGTTTSEAINE
-565 STLQKRTCG
+565 
-574 TGTSGGGSNSQKVT
+574 GGSNCPTDKVT
-588 DTLSSYET
+588 DTLSRYES
-596 TILYSNA
+596 TILLGKYKNDTTQ
-603 KITTPTNQPSD
+603 ITPSI
-614 TPTQNNIIDDMQA
+614 PTQNDIIDNMQA
-627 YLMELENEINNET
+627 YLMQLENEINNEK
-640 TEEDMEL
+640 EEDMEL
-647 KLKTPSFGDITEE
+647 KLKTPSFGDIAEE

-665 NDTTNEDTNTDD
+665 NDNNEQGNNTNTDESLLEQSNF
-677 IRGWKFDFGVFGDND
+677 RGWKFDFGVFGRSNSQSI
-692 AMNL
+692 

>member
-1 MSVQGAIVI
+1 
-10 YFCSISPVLVEIIN
+10 
-24 IGYFFYNRTKVDNT
+24 
-38 EQNII
+38 
-43 TTMEKRQDFKFVA
+43 METRQDFKFVA
-56 SISKMGYATK
+56 SISKCGYATK

-86 RFREQTVTVDE
+86 RFAERKVTVDE

-127 SKKCICPVLKDG
+127 KRKCICPVLKDG

-162 DTQYNNVEDY
+162 DTQYTNVEDY

-240 QYFNGTNLNA
+240 QYFNGTNLKA

-365 RRIIKPTVT
+365 RRLIKPTVT
-374 PTELLFNLYI
+374 PTELLFNLYV

-395 ALTIEVLKTK
+395 ALTIEVLKSK
-405 VNAAFSLT
+405 VNAAFSMSVE
-413 IDEIKAKYAK
+413 EIKQRYSVV
-423 LLENNKRKIVFNPTY
+423 LEKNRRKIVLNMGY
-438 LKDNA
+438 LCKLDNIHTIINEA
-443 KLNKLGVGDN
+443 KKEVNYA
-453 LKAII
+453 AI
-458 RCAVKDYNYCEID
+458 DEFYNSEL
-471 KYYNQS
+471 
-477 ISVAENLKVLKDNGV
+477 SVSENLKVLQDNGV
-492 NIHLATLYRYCKD
+492 SVSRRTIYRYCAD
-505 RGIKVCYSDSEII
+505 RGIKVCYCDSEII

-551 QLKEGKVDINECSV
+551 QLSFNLRVNFEGKVDINECSV

-574 TGTSGGGSNSQKVT
+574 TGTSGGESNSQKVT
-588 DTLSSYET
+588 DTLSSYKT
-596 TILYSNA
+596 TILYKNGT
-603 KITTPTNQPSD
+603 ITTLTNQPSN
-614 TPTQNNIIDDMQA
+614 TPTQSDIIDEMEA
-627 YLMELENEINNET
+627 YLMQLEDEINNT
-640 TEEDMEL
+640 
-647 KLKTPSFGDITEE
+647 
-660 EREFN
+660 
-665 NDTTNEDTNTDD
+665 NDNEKD
-677 IRGWKFDFGVFGDND
+677 R
-692 AMNL
+692 

>member
-1 MSVQGAIVI
+1 MKE
-10 YFCSISPVLVEIIN
+10 VEQK
-24 IGYFFYNRTKVDNT
+24 YNK
-38 EQNII
+38 
-43 TTMEKRQDFKFVA
+43 TMEKRQDFKFVA

-107 FCATFD
+107 FCATFE

-295 TQSYQKFMHR
+295 TQSYQRFMHR

-374 PTELLFNLYI
+374 PTELLFNLYV
-384 DRERFFDNSDA
+384 DRERFFDDSDA
-395 ALTIEVLKTK
+395 ALTIEVLKSK
-405 VNAAFSLT
+405 VNAAFSMSVE
-413 IDEIKAKYAK
+413 EIKQRYSVV
-423 LLENNKRKIVFNPTY
+423 LEKNRRKIVLNPTFI
-438 LKDNA
+438 KDNQH
-443 KLNKLGVGDN
+443 LNKLGVGEN
-453 LKAII
+453 LQAIV
-458 RCAVKDYNYCEID
+458 RKAVKDANYTAID
-471 KYYNQS
+471 EYYNS
-477 ISVAENLKVLKDNGV
+477 ELSVAENLKVLQDNGV
-492 NIHLATLYRYCKD
+492 KVCSKTLYNYCKD
-505 RGIKVCYSDSEII
+505 RGISTSKDDAII
-518 AMLNA
+518 NLLDVNL
-523 NDSVRGNLATLK
+523 SVRKNLEILKEKGMKVGNK
-535 DNGVKIGSKRV
+535 KVI
-546 AKLLK
+546 KLLK
-551 QLKEGKVDINECSV
+551 QLKGESVANEGNEVESVLDTDDGTTTSEAINE
-565 STLQKRTCG
+565 
-574 TGTSGGGSNSQKVT
+574 GGSNCPTDKVT
-588 DTLSSYET
+588 DTLSSYKT
-596 TILYSNA
+596 TILLGKYKNDTTQ
-603 KITTPTNQPSD
+603 ITPSI
-614 TPTQNNIIDDMQA
+614 PTQNDIIDNMQA
-627 YLMELENEINNET
+627 YLMQLENEINNEK
-640 TEEDMEL
+640 EEN
-647 KLKTPSFGDITEE
+647 I
-660 EREFN
+660 
-665 NDTTNEDTNTDD
+665 
-677 IRGWKFDFGVFGDND
+677 
-692 AMNL
+692 

>member
-1 MSVQGAIVI
+1 
-10 YFCSISPVLVEIIN
+10 
-24 IGYFFYNRTKVDNT
+24 
-38 EQNII
+38 
-43 TTMEKRQDFKFVA
+43 MEKRQDFKFVA

-86 RFREQTVTVDE
+86 RFKGQTVTVDE

-107 FCATFD
+107 FCATFN
-113 LNNGELMWKKQEDG
+113 LNNGELMWKKQDDG

-139 YMSMTVKRDE
+139 FMSMTVKRDE

-162 DTQYNNVEDY
+162 DTQYTNVEDY

-188 DSPTK
+188 DSPEK

-227 QEPISDKCGEKAS
+227 NEPILDKCGEKAS

-261 DRADF
+261 DRSDF
-266 PTIEQEQVDEDLNA
+266 PTIEQEQEDEDKYA

-295 TQSYQKFMHR
+295 TQAYQKFMHR
-305 NSLKYQYFYQ
+305 HSLRYQYFYQ

-327 AVDDSFVSLC
+327 AVDSSFVSLC

-354 RRRKL
+354 RRRHL

-365 RRIIKPTVT
+365 RRLIKPSIT
-374 PTELLFNLYI
+374 PTELLFNLYV

-395 ALTIEVLKTK
+395 AISIEVLKSK
-405 VNAAFSLT
+405 VNAAFSME
-413 IDEIKAKYAK
+413 IDEIKQRYSVV
-423 LLENNKRKIVFNPTY
+423 LEKNRRKIVLNMGY
-438 LKDNA
+438 LCKLDNIH
-443 KLNKLGVGDN
+443 
-453 LKAII
+453 AII
-458 RCAVKDYNYCEID
+458 NEAKKEVNYAAIDEFYNSEL
-471 KYYNQS
+471 
-477 ISVAENLKVLKDNGV
+477 SVSENLKVLQDNGV
-492 NIHLATLYRYCKD
+492 KVCRRTIYRYCAD

-535 DNGVKIGSKRV
+535 DNGVKIGNKRI

-551 QLKEGKVDINECSV
+551 QLKEGGAKANDTSIASEVINVARDAKE
-565 STLQKRTCG
+565 TKEM
-574 TGTSGGGSNSQKVT
+574 GGSNSKKVT
-588 DTLSSYET
+588 DTEHLSSYKT
-596 TILYSNA
+596 TILFKNGT
-603 KITTPTNQPSD
+603 ITTPNTTSQI
-614 TPTQNNIIDDMQA
+614 PTQNDIIDEMEA
-627 YLMELENEINNET
+627 YLMQLEGEINNT
-640 TEEDMEL
+640 
-647 KLKTPSFGDITEE
+647 
-660 EREFN
+660 
-665 NDTTNEDTNTDD
+665 NDNEKD
-677 IRGWKFDFGVFGDND
+677 R
-692 AMNL
+692 

>member
-1 MSVQGAIVI
+1 
-10 YFCSISPVLVEIIN
+10 
-24 IGYFFYNRTKVDNT
+24 
-38 EQNII
+38 
-43 TTMEKRQDFKFVA
+43 MEKRQDFKFVA

-86 RFREQTVTVDE
+86 RFAERKVTVDD

-107 FCATFD
+107 FCATFYT
-113 LNNGELMWKKQEDG
+113 NNGELIWKKQDDG

-162 DTQYNNVEDY
+162 DTQYTNVEDY
-172 IEQLTFIP
+172 IAQLTFIP

-188 DSPTK
+188 DSPEK
-193 RKFRLCYVMSQPL
+193 RKFRLCYVLDSPL

-240 QYFNGTNLNA
+240 QYFNGTNRSA

-266 PTIEQEQVDEDLNA
+266 PTIEQEQEDEDKYA

-295 TQSYQKFMHR
+295 TQTYQKFMHR
-305 NSLKYQYFYQ
+305 HSLRYQYFYQ

-327 AVDDSFVSLC
+327 AVDSSFVSLC
-337 YRWRGT
+337 YRWCGT

-365 RRIIKPTVT
+365 RRLIKPSTT
-374 PTELLFNLYI
+374 PTELLFNLYV

-405 VNAAFSLT
+405 VNAAFSME
-413 IDEIKAKYAK
+413 IDEIKQRYSVV
-423 LLENNKRKIVFNPTY
+423 LEKNRRKIVFNPTY

-443 KLNKLGVGDN
+443 KLNKLGVGEN

-471 KYYNQS
+471 KYYNQKLS
-477 ISVAENLKVLKDNGV
+477 VMDNVKELAKNGISVSRR
-492 NIHLATLYRYCKD
+492 TLYRYCAD
-505 RGIKVCYSDSEII
+505 RDIKVCYSDSEII
-518 AMLNA
+518 AILNA
-523 NDSVRGNLATLK
+523 NDSVRKNLATLK
-535 DNGVKIGSKRV
+535 DKGVKIGKDRI

-551 QLKEGKVDINECSV
+551 QLKEGGAKANDTSIASEVINVARNAKE
-565 STLQKRTCG
+565 TKEM
-574 TGTSGGGSNSQKVT
+574 GGSNSQKVT
-588 DTLSSYET
+588 DTEYLSSSKT
-596 TILYSNA
+596 TILYSNG
-603 KITTPTNQPSD
+603 TLRTLTNQSSKLHQD
-614 TPTQNNIIDDMQA
+614 CNVPTQNDIIDEMEA
-627 YLMELENEINNET
+627 YLMQLEEEINN
-640 TEEDMEL
+640 
-647 KLKTPSFGDITEE
+647 
-660 EREFN
+660 
-665 NDTTNEDTNTDD
+665 TNT
-677 IRGWKFDFGVFGDND
+677 
-692 AMNL
+692 LTT

>member
-1 MSVQGAIVI
+1 
-10 YFCSISPVLVEIIN
+10 
-24 IGYFFYNRTKVDNT
+24 
-38 EQNII
+38 
-43 TTMEKRQDFKFVA
+43 MEKRQDFKFVA

-86 RFREQTVTVDE
+86 RFAERTVTVDE

-113 LNNGELMWKKQEDG
+113 LNNGELMWKKQDDG

-162 DTQYNNVEDY
+162 DTQYTNVEDY
-172 IEQLTFIP
+172 IAQLTFIP

-193 RKFRLCYVMSQPL
+193 RKFRLCYVLDSPL

-261 DRADF
+261 DRSDF
-266 PTIEQEQVDEDLNA
+266 PTIEQEQEDEDLNA
-280 KVKCEFDKDTVKAME
+280 RVKCEFDKDTVKAME
-295 TQSYQKFMHR
+295 TQTYQKFMHR
-305 NSLKYQYFYQ
+305 HSLRYQYFYQ

-395 ALTIEVLKTK
+395 AISIEVLKSK
-405 VNAAFSLT
+405 VNAAFSMSVE
-413 IDEIKAKYAK
+413 EIKQRYSV
-423 LLENNKRKIVFNPTY
+423 LLEKNRRKIVLNMGY
-438 LKDNA
+438 LCKLDNIHAIINEAKKEVNYAAIDEYYNA
-443 KLNKLGVGDN
+443 KLSVMDN
-453 LKAII
+453 IKELAK
-458 RCAVKDYNYCEID
+458 
-471 KYYNQS
+471 
-477 ISVAENLKVLKDNGV
+477 NGV
-492 NIHLATLYRYCKD
+492 SVSRRTIYRYCAD

-535 DNGVKIGSKRV
+535 NNGVKIGIGRV

-551 QLKEGKVDINECSV
+551 KLKEGKVDNNECSV
-565 STLQKRTCG
+565 SG
-574 TGTSGGGSNSQKVT
+574 TVELETTNNESGSNCPTDKVT
-588 DTLSSYET
+588 DTNNLSSYKT
-596 TILYSNA
+596 TILYKNGT
-603 KITTPTNQPSD
+603 IETPTNQPSQI
-614 TPTQNNIIDDMQA
+614 PTQNDIIDEMEA
-627 YLMELENEINNET
+627 YLMQLEDEINNT
-640 TEEDMEL
+640 NDNEE
-647 KLKTPSFGDITEE
+647 
-660 EREFN
+660 
-665 NDTTNEDTNTDD
+665 
-677 IRGWKFDFGVFGDND
+677 IR
-692 AMNL
+692 

>member
-1 MSVQGAIVI
+1 
-10 YFCSISPVLVEIIN
+10 
-24 IGYFFYNRTKVDNT
+24 
-38 EQNII
+38 
-43 TTMEKRQDFKFVA
+43 MEKRQDFKFVA

-206 NSIEEYKEVA
+206 NSLEEYKEVA

-295 TQSYQKFMHR
+295 TQSYQRFMHR

-320 KDGEKWR
+320 QDGEKWR

-374 PTELLFNLYI
+374 PTELLFNLYV

-405 VNAAFSLT
+405 VNAAFSMSVE
-413 IDEIKAKYAK
+413 EIKQRYSVV
-423 LLENNKRKIVFNPTY
+423 LEKNRRKIVLNPTFI
-438 LKDNA
+438 KDNQH
-443 KLNKLGVGDN
+443 LNKLGVGEN
-453 LKAII
+453 LQAIV
-458 RCAVKDYNYCEID
+458 RKAVKDANYTAID
-471 KYYNQS
+471 EYYNS
-477 ISVAENLKVLKDNGV
+477 ELSVAENLKVLQ
-492 NIHLATLYRYCKD
+492 
-505 RGIKVCYSDSEII
+505 
-518 AMLNA
+518 
-523 NDSVRGNLATLK
+523 
-535 DNGVKIGSKRV
+535 DNGVKVCSKTLYNYCADRGISTSKDDAIINLLDV
-546 AKLLK
+546 NLSVRKNLEILKEKGMKVGNKKVIKLLK
-551 QLKEGKVDINECSV
+551 HLKGESVANEGNEVESVLDTDDGTTTSEAINE
-565 STLQKRTCG
+565 
-574 TGTSGGGSNSQKVT
+574 GGSNCPQDKVT
-588 DTLSSYET
+588 DTLSRYES
-596 TILYSNA
+596 TILLGKYKNDTTQ
-603 KITTPTNQPSD
+603 ITPSI
-614 TPTQNNIIDDMQA
+614 PTQNDIIDNMQA
-627 YLMELENEINNET
+627 YLMQLENEINNEQ
-640 TEEDMEL
+640 
-647 KLKTPSFGDITEE
+647 G
-660 EREFN
+660 N
-665 NDTTNEDTNTDD
+665 NTNTDD
-677 IRGWKFDFGVFGDND
+677 IRGWKFDFGRSND
-692 AMNL
+692 AMNF

>member
-1 MSVQGAIVI
+1 
-10 YFCSISPVLVEIIN
+10 
-24 IGYFFYNRTKVDNT
+24 
-38 EQNII
+38 
-43 TTMEKRQDFKFVA
+43 MEKRQDFKFVA

-97 IVDLIGDGYA
+97 IVDLISDGYA
-107 FCATFD
+107 FCATFVT
-113 LNNGELMWKKQEDG
+113 NNGELMWKKQDDG

-162 DTQYNNVEDY
+162 DTQYTNVEDY
-172 IEQLTFIP
+172 IAQLTYIP

-193 RKFRLCYVMSQPL
+193 RKFRLCYVLDKPL

-266 PTIEQEQVDEDLNA
+266 PTIEQEEVDEDLNA

-295 TQSYQKFMHR
+295 TQAYQKFMHR

-327 AVDDSFVSLC
+327 AVDSSFVSLC

-354 RRRKL
+354 RRRHL

-365 RRIIKPTVT
+365 RRLIKPTVT
-374 PTELLFNLYI
+374 PTELLFNLYV

-395 ALTIEVLKTK
+395 ALNIEVLKSK
-405 VNAAFSLT
+405 VNAAFSME
-413 IDEIKAKYAK
+413 IDEIKQRYSVV
-423 LLENNKRKIVFNPTY
+423 LEKNRRKIVLNPTFI
-438 LKDNA
+438 KDNQH
-443 KLNKLGVGDN
+443 LNKLGVGEN
-453 LKAII
+453 LQAIV
-458 RCAVKDYNYCEID
+458 RKAVKEVNYAAIDEFYNSEL
-471 KYYNQS
+471 
-477 ISVAENLKVLKDNGV
+477 SVSENLKNLQDNGV
-492 NIHLATLYRYCKD
+492 KIHLATLYRYCAD

-535 DNGVKIGSKRV
+535 DNGVKIGIGRV

-551 QLKEGKVDINECSV
+551 QLKEGKVDNNECSE
-565 STLQKRTCG
+565 STLQKRTCETVKKETNG
-574 TGTSGGGSNSQKVT
+574 KSNCPQDKVT

-596 TILYSNA
+596 TILLGNA
-603 KITTPTNQPSD
+603 KIETLTNQPSN
-614 TPTQNNIIDDMQA
+614 TPTQKDIISDFEEELA
-627 YLMELENEINNET
+627 RLENEINNET

-647 KLKTPSFGDITEE
+647 KLKTPSFGQSEMDELE
-660 EREFN
+660 KEFN
-665 NDTTNEDTNTDD
+665 NDTTNEDTIVHSEKERTDD
-677 IRGWKFDFGVFGDND
+677 IRGWKFDFGVFGRSND

>member
-1 MSVQGAIVI
+1 
-10 YFCSISPVLVEIIN
+10 
-24 IGYFFYNRTKVDNT
+24 
-38 EQNII
+38 
-43 TTMEKRQDFKFVA
+43 MEKRQDFKFVA

-162 DTQYNNVEDY
+162 DTQYTNVEDY

-365 RRIIKPTVT
+365 RRLIKPTVT
-374 PTELLFNLYI
+374 PTELLFNLYV

-395 ALTIEVLKTK
+395 ALTIEVLKSK
-405 VNAAFSLT
+405 VNAAFSMSVE
-413 IDEIKAKYAK
+413 EIKQRYSVV
-423 LLENNKRKIVFNPTY
+423 LEKNRRKIVLNPTFI
-438 LKDNA
+438 KDNQH
-443 KLNKLGVGDN
+443 LNKLGVGEN
-453 LKAII
+453 LQAIV
-458 RCAVKDYNYCEID
+458 RKAVKDANYTAID
-471 KYYNQS
+471 KYYNS
-477 ISVAENLKVLKDNGV
+477 ELSVAENLKVLQ
-492 NIHLATLYRYCKD
+492 
-505 RGIKVCYSDSEII
+505 
-518 AMLNA
+518 
-523 NDSVRGNLATLK
+523 
-535 DNGVKIGSKRV
+535 DNGVKVCSKTLYNYCADRGISTSKDDAIISLLDV
-546 AKLLK
+546 NLSVRKNLEILKEKGMKVGNKKVIKLLK
-551 QLKEGKVDINECSV
+551 QLKGESVANEVESVLDTDDGTTTSEAINE
-565 STLQKRTCG
+565 
-574 TGTSGGGSNSQKVT
+574 GGSNCPTDKVT
-588 DTLSSYET
+588 DTLSRYES
-596 TILYSNA
+596 TILLGKYKNDTTQ
-603 KITTPTNQPSD
+603 ITPSI
-614 TPTQNNIIDDMQA
+614 PTQNDIIDNMQA
-627 YLMELENEINNET
+627 YLMQLENEINNEK
-640 TEEDMEL
+640 EEDMEL
-647 KLKTPSFGDITEE
+647 KLKTPSFGDIAEE

-665 NDTTNEDTNTDD
+665 TDNIEERSGANIDDGEFIRSHWQKNIIKHQPPIIRTMEDLKLLDKGKNP
-677 IRGWKFDFGVFGDND
+677 
-692 AMNL
+692 

>member
-1 MSVQGAIVI
+1 
-10 YFCSISPVLVEIIN
+10 
-24 IGYFFYNRTKVDNT
+24 
-38 EQNII
+38 
-43 TTMEKRQDFKFVA
+43 MEKRQDFRFVA

-66 QDVINTLGR
+66 QEVINTLGR

-86 RFREQTVTVDE
+86 RFAEKKVTVDE
-97 IVDLIGDGYA
+97 IVDLISNGYA

-162 DTQYNNVEDY
+162 DTQYTNVEDY

-240 QYFNGTNLNA
+240 QYFNGTNLKA

-295 TQSYQKFMHR
+295 TQTYKKFLHR
-305 NSLKYQYFYQ
+305 HSLRYQYFYQ
-315 SEIDW
+315 SDIDW

-327 AVDDSFVSLC
+327 AVDSSFVSLC

-354 RRRKL
+354 RRRHL

-365 RRIIKPTVT
+365 RRLIKPSTT
-374 PTELLFNLYI
+374 PTELLFNLYV

-395 ALTIEVLKTK
+395 ALTIEVLKSK

-413 IDEIKAKYAK
+413 IDEIKQRYSVV
-423 LLENNKRKIVFNPTY
+423 LEKNRRKIVLNMGY
-438 LKDNA
+438 LCKLDNIHTIINEA
-443 KLNKLGVGDN
+443 KKEVNYA
-453 LKAII
+453 AI
-458 RCAVKDYNYCEID
+458 DE
-471 KYYNQS
+471 YYNS
-477 ISVAENLKVLKDNGV
+477 ELSVSENLKVLQDNGV
-492 NIHLATLYRYCKD
+492 SVSRRTLYRYCAD
-505 RGIKVCYSDSEII
+505 RGIKVCYSDSDII

-546 AKLLK
+546 AKLIK

-574 TGTSGGGSNSQKVT
+574 TGTSGGESNSQKVTDTLSSYKTTILFKNGTITTPTNQPSKLHQGGSNSQKVT
-588 DTLSSYET
+588 DTLSSYKT
-596 TILYSNA
+596 TILFKNGT
-603 KITTPTNQPSD
+603 ITTLTNQPSN
-614 TPTQNNIIDDMQA
+614 TPTQSDIIDEMEA
-627 YLMELENEINNET
+627 YLMQLEDEINNT
-640 TEEDMEL
+640 
-647 KLKTPSFGDITEE
+647 
-660 EREFN
+660 
-665 NDTTNEDTNTDD
+665 NDNEKD
-677 IRGWKFDFGVFGDND
+677 R
-692 AMNL
+692 

>member
-1 MSVQGAIVI
+1 
-10 YFCSISPVLVEIIN
+10 
-24 IGYFFYNRTKVDNT
+24 
-38 EQNII
+38 
-43 TTMEKRQDFKFVA
+43 MEKRQDFKFVA

-97 IVDLIGDGYA
+97 IVDLISDGYA

-162 DTQYNNVEDY
+162 DTQYTNVEDY

-365 RRIIKPTVT
+365 RRLIKPTVT
-374 PTELLFNLYI
+374 PTELLFNLYV
-384 DRERFFDNSDA
+384 DRERFYDDSDA

-405 VNAAFSLT
+405 VNAAFSMSVE
-413 IDEIKAKYAK
+413 EIKQRYSVV
-423 LLENNKRKIVFNPTY
+423 LEKNRRKIVLNPTFI
-438 LKDNA
+438 KDNQH
-443 KLNKLGVGDN
+443 LNKLGVGEN
-453 LKAII
+453 LQAIV
-458 RCAVKDYNYCEID
+458 RKAVKDANYTAID
-471 KYYNQS
+471 EYYNS
-477 ISVAENLKVLKDNGV
+477 ELSVAENLKVLQ
-492 NIHLATLYRYCKD
+492 
-505 RGIKVCYSDSEII
+505 
-518 AMLNA
+518 
-523 NDSVRGNLATLK
+523 
-535 DNGVKIGSKRV
+535 DNGVKVCSKTLYNYCADRGISTSNKLREQIISLLDV
-546 AKLLK
+546 NLSVRKNLEILKEKGMKVGNKKVIKLLK
-551 QLKEGKVDINECSV
+551 QLKGESVANEGNEVESVLDTDDGTTTSEAINNV
-565 STLQKRTCG
+565 S
-574 TGTSGGGSNSQKVT
+574 GSYCPTDRVT
-588 DTLSSYET
+588 DTLSRYES
-596 TILYSNA
+596 TILLGKYKNDTTQ
-603 KITTPTNQPSD
+603 ITPSI
-614 TPTQNNIIDDMQA
+614 PTQNDIIDNMQA
-627 YLMELENEINNET
+627 YLMQLEDEINNT
-640 TEEDMEL
+640 
-647 KLKTPSFGDITEE
+647 
-660 EREFN
+660 
-665 NDTTNEDTNTDD
+665 
-677 IRGWKFDFGVFGDND
+677 
-692 AMNL
+692 

>member
-1 MSVQGAIVI
+1 
-10 YFCSISPVLVEIIN
+10 
-24 IGYFFYNRTKVDNT
+24 
-38 EQNII
+38 
-43 TTMEKRQDFKFVA
+43 METRQDFKFVA
-56 SISKMGYATK
+56 SISKCGYATK

-107 FCATFD
+107 FCATFE

-127 SKKCICPVLKDG
+127 KRKCICPVLKDG

-162 DTQYNNVEDY
+162 DTQYTNVEDY
-172 IEQLTFIP
+172 IAQLTFIP

-193 RKFRLCYVMSQPL
+193 RKFRLCYVMSKPL

-216 NTIHYTAEQDT
+216 NTIHYTVEQDT

-374 PTELLFNLYI
+374 PTELLFNLYV
-384 DRERFFDNSDA
+384 DRERFFNNSDA
-395 ALTIEVLKTK
+395 AISIKVLKSK
-405 VNAAFSLT
+405 VNAAFSMSVE
-413 IDEIKAKYAK
+413 EIKQRYSVV
-423 LLENNKRKIVFNPTY
+423 LEKNRRKIVLNMGY
-438 LKDNA
+438 LCKLDNIHTIINEA
-443 KLNKLGVGDN
+443 KKEVNYA
-453 LKAII
+453 AI
-458 RCAVKDYNYCEID
+458 DEFYNSEL
-471 KYYNQS
+471 
-477 ISVAENLKVLKDNGV
+477 SVSENLKVLQDNGV
-492 NIHLATLYRYCKD
+492 SVSRRTIYRYCAD
-505 RGIKVCYSDSEII
+505 RGIKVCYCDSEII

-551 QLKEGKVDINECSV
+551 QLSFNLRVNFEGKVDINECSV

-574 TGTSGGGSNSQKVT
+574 TGTSGGESNSQKVT
-588 DTLSSYET
+588 DTLSSYKT
-596 TILYSNA
+596 TILYKNGT
-603 KITTPTNQPSD
+603 ITTPTNQPSD
-614 TPTQNNIIDDMQA
+614 TPTQNDIIDNMQA

-640 TEEDMEL
+640 EEDMEL
-647 KLKTPSFGDITEE
+647 NLKTPSFGDITEE

-665 NDTTNEDTNTDD
+665 NDTNEDTKVHSEKERTDD
-677 IRGWKFDFGVFGDND
+677 IRGWKFDFGRSND
-692 AMNL
+692 AMNF

>member
-1 MSVQGAIVI
+1 M
-10 YFCSISPVLVEIIN
+10 E
-24 IGYFFYNRTKVDNT
+24 TK
-38 EQNII
+38 
-43 TTMEKRQDFKFVA
+43 RDFKFVA
-56 SISKMGYATK
+56 SISKCGYATK

-86 RFREQTVTVDE
+86 RFAERTVTVDE

-113 LNNGELMWKKQEDG
+113 TNNGELMWKKQEDG
-127 SKKCICPVLKDG
+127 KKKCICPVLKDG

-162 DTQYNNVEDY
+162 DTQYTNVKDY
-172 IEQLTFIP
+172 IAQLTYIP

-188 DSPTK
+188 DSPEK
-193 RKFRLCYVMSQPL
+193 RKFRLCYVLDKPL

-216 NTIHYTAEQDT
+216 NTIHYQAEQDT

-240 QYFNGTNLNA
+240 QYFNGTNLSA

-261 DRADF
+261 DRSDF
-266 PTIEQEQVDEDLNA
+266 PTIEQEQEDEDKYA

-295 TQSYQKFMHR
+295 TQTYQKFMHR

-327 AVDDSFVSLC
+327 AVDDSFVGLC

-365 RRIIKPTVT
+365 RRLIKPSIT
-374 PTELLFNLYI
+374 PTELLFNLYV

-395 ALTIEVLKTK
+395 ALTIEVLKSK
-405 VNAAFSLT
+405 VNAAFSME
-413 IDEIKAKYAK
+413 IDEIKQRYSVV
-423 LLENNKRKIVFNPTY
+423 LEKNRRKIVLNMGY
-438 LKDNA
+438 LCKLDNIH
-443 KLNKLGVGDN
+443 
-453 LKAII
+453 AII
-458 RCAVKDYNYCEID
+458 NEAKKEVNYAAID
-471 KYYNQS
+471 EYYNS
-477 ISVAENLKVLKDNGV
+477 ELSVSENLKNLQDNGV
-492 NIHLATLYRYCKD
+492 KVCRRTIYRYCAD

-535 DNGVKIGSKRV
+535 DNGVKIGKDRV

-551 QLKEGKVDINECSV
+551 QLKEGKVDNNECSV
-565 STLQKRTCG
+565 SETVNNV
-574 TGTSGGGSNSQKVT
+574 SGSNCPTDKVT
-588 DTLSSYET
+588 DSLSSYKT
-596 TILYSNA
+596 TILFKNGT
-603 KITTPTNQPSD
+603 IRTPTNQPS
-614 TPTQNNIIDDMQA
+614 TPTQCDIIDDMQA
-627 YLMELENEINNET
+627 YLLELENELNET

-647 KLKTPSFGDITEE
+647 KLKTPSFGDMTEE

-665 NDTTNEDTNTDD
+665 NNDTNEQDTNTNTDD

-692 AMNL
+692 AMNF

>member
-1 MSVQGAIVI
+1 
-10 YFCSISPVLVEIIN
+10 
-24 IGYFFYNRTKVDNT
+24 
-38 EQNII
+38 
-43 TTMEKRQDFKFVA
+43 MEKRQDFKFVA

-127 SKKCICPVLKDG
+127 KRKCICPVLKDG

-240 QYFNGTNLNA
+240 QYFNGTNLKA

-365 RRIIKPTVT
+365 RRLIKPTVT
-374 PTELLFNLYI
+374 PTELLFNLYV

-395 ALTIEVLKTK
+395 ALTIEVLKSK
-405 VNAAFSLT
+405 VNAAFSMSVE
-413 IDEIKAKYAK
+413 EIKQRYSVV
-423 LLENNKRKIVFNPTY
+423 LEKNRRKIVLNMGY
-438 LKDNA
+438 LCKLDNIHTIINEA
-443 KLNKLGVGDN
+443 KKEVNYA
-453 LKAII
+453 AI
-458 RCAVKDYNYCEID
+458 DEFYNSEL
-471 KYYNQS
+471 
-477 ISVAENLKVLKDNGV
+477 SVSENLKVLQDNGV
-492 NIHLATLYRYCKD
+492 SVSRRTIYRYCAD
-505 RGIKVCYSDSEII
+505 RGIKVCYCDSEII

-535 DNGVKIGSKRV
+535 DNGVKIGSKRI

-551 QLKEGKVDINECSV
+551 QLSFNLRVNFEGKVDINECSV

-574 TGTSGGGSNSQKVT
+574 TGTSGGESNSQKVT
-588 DTLSSYET
+588 DTLSSYKT
-596 TILYSNA
+596 TILYKNGT
-603 KITTPTNQPSD
+603 ITTLTNQPSN
-614 TPTQNNIIDDMQA
+614 TPTQSDIIDEMEA
-627 YLMELENEINNET
+627 YLMQLEDEINNT
-640 TEEDMEL
+640 
-647 KLKTPSFGDITEE
+647 
-660 EREFN
+660 
-665 NDTTNEDTNTDD
+665 
-677 IRGWKFDFGVFGDND
+677 
-692 AMNL
+692 